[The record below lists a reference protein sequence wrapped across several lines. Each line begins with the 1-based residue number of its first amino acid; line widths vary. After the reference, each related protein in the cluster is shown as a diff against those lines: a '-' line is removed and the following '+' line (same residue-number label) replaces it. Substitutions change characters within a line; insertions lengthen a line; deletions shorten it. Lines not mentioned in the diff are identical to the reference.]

1 MSSEIAQPR
10 HNYFVSI
17 DDQNLPLGHIFGRIA
32 GLCVLVVH
40 QAQLA
45 ALFARGNS
53 VQADVEFGTVRG
65 ISVFRMRIRKAKDVS
80 LGFELGALETVLR
93 YLMICRGSN
102 RELIKWQYYI
112 EAIFTYRKNS
122 WSFQSRQASCRHHGT
137 RQTRGRVSR
146 CIPRTYPPHR
156 RRKCCKR

>member
-17 DDQNLPLGHIFGRIA
+17 DDQNLPLGHILGRIA

-45 ALFARGNS
+45 ALFAWGNS

-93 YLMICRGSN
+93 YLMFCRGS
-102 RELIKWQYYI
+102 
-112 EAIFTYRKNS
+112 
-122 WSFQSRQASCRHHGT
+122 RQ
-137 RQTRGRVSR
+137 
-146 CIPRTYPPHR
+146 
-156 RRKCCKR
+156 

>member
-1 MSSEIAQPR
+1 MRSRNLAANILYQ
-10 HNYFVSI
+10 F

-65 ISVFRMRIRKAKDVS
+65 ISVFRMRIREAKDFP
-80 LGFELGALETVLR
+80 LGFELGALETILR
-93 YLMICRGSN
+93 YLMFCRGIN
-102 RELIKWQYYI
+102 RELI
-112 EAIFTYRKNS
+112 
-122 WSFQSRQASCRHHGT
+122 
-137 RQTRGRVSR
+137 
-146 CIPRTYPPHR
+146 
-156 RRKCCKR
+156 

>member
-1 MSSEIAQPR
+1 MNTKSHHKLLLYLLWSLLELWHGLGVVVLQESIVVFAVKIKKGDKCR
-10 HNYFVSI
+10 MRSRNLATTIFVSV

-65 ISVFRMRIRKAKDVS
+65 ICEFGMWVGQPEGAVSFRQSGGRAFEAVFRN
-80 LGFELGALETVLR
+80 LVLCSEK
-93 YLMICRGSN
+93 MTQG
-102 RELIKWQYYI
+102 K
-112 EAIFTYRKNS
+112 K
-122 WSFQSRQASCRHHGT
+122 
-137 RQTRGRVSR
+137 
-146 CIPRTYPPHR
+146 
-156 RRKCCKR
+156 

>member
-45 ALFARGNS
+45 ALFTRSNS

-65 ISVFRMRIRKAKDVS
+65 ISVLRMRIRKTKDVP
-80 LGFELGALETVLR
+80 LGGELGAPEPVLR
-93 YLMICRGSN
+93 YLMVCRGKQKGIN
-102 RELIKWQYYI
+102 LVVDL
-112 EAIFTYRKNS
+112 F
-122 WSFQSRQASCRHHGT
+122 
-137 RQTRGRVSR
+137 
-146 CIPRTYPPHR
+146 
-156 RRKCCKR
+156 